1 MKRRALAPFAGLL
14 YRPALQIGPRVAQ
27 ITPNWVLSLRSHPA
41 HFEITVHRSSCL
53 RTQLTALAPHCP
65 LAAQVFVVVYA
76 CKAVYALSEVW
87 VRRAGFSEEKL
98 AAVLTPSFIN
108 GAGW

>member
-1 MKRRALAPFAGLL
+1 
-14 YRPALQIGPRVAQ
+14 
-27 ITPNWVLSLRSHPA
+27 
-41 HFEITVHRSSCL
+41 
-53 RTQLTALAPHCP
+53 
-65 LAAQVFVVVYA
+65 VFVVVYA